1 MHGSMNATRFKFL
14 AHCVAM
20 LVTLYSSIN
29 HSIIIINKL
38 PIHDDV
44 DGDDSDSPVIDD
56 LEQ

>member
-1 MHGSMNATRFKFL
+1 MHGSMNATRFKYL
-14 AHCVAM
+14 AHYVAM

-29 HSIIIINKL
+29 HSIIINTKL

-44 DGDDSDSPVIDD
+44 DGDDSDSPIIDD

>member
-1 MHGSMNATRFKFL
+1 MNATRFKYL
-14 AHCVAM
+14 AHYVAM

-29 HSIIIINKL
+29 HSIIINTKL

>member
-1 MHGSMNATRFKFL
+1 MNATRFKFL